1 MAVHPTENKLLL
13 AVGDKWG
20 NLGVCSD
27 LFICLFVHLSSC
39 GSGISNSPSIGL
51 NVRIFVNDNG
61 RTICKEVM
69 LT

>member
-27 LFICLFVHLSSC
+27 LFICLWLFSSAV
-39 GSGISNSPSIGL
+39 SNLANIEL
-51 NVRIFVNDNG
+51 NVRVAVNNNRG
-61 RTICKEVM
+61 KIWKEVM
-69 LT
+69 FA